1 MCYRVTMPDNVELR
15 KKRLVK
21 KKEGDNVMDADS
33 DEEMLQQLDR
43 AEDGSEDSGEI
54 ETFLRVLNCF
64 PI

>member
-21 KKEGDNVMDADS
+21 KKDGDNDMDADS

-54 ETFLRVLNCF
+54 ETVL
-64 PI
+64 

>member
-1 MCYRVTMPDNVELR
+1 MPDNVELR

-54 ETFLRVLNCF
+54 ETVL
-64 PI
+64 

>member
-54 ETFLRVLNCF
+54 ETFLRVLN
-64 PI
+64 

>member
-1 MCYRVTMPDNVELR
+1 MCFRVTMPDNVELR

-54 ETFLRVLNCF
+54 ETVL
-64 PI
+64 